1 MENSVEPYSTARLTR
16 RIVILALLCFTEGA
30 QAQYLELEKEI
41 LQTIADH
48 AERICGT
55 VPLEGSSGNV
65 ELSGS
70 AKMELDGLLK
80 KMTAMGIQGTATY
93 QGSQYQGL
101 LQKDLLTAMRDKTNC
116 KMSVNNVLMGK
127 LLAAAV
133 ASREPL
139 KLSVN
144 ISQATTGVQAPY
156 ETKFVVTVN
165 QIYTPVRLLV
175 QCDEEIVDAHG
186 SLLGAAVSMSG
197 GWGGRFSKNRFG
209 IGILAP
215 AWAPATPLVVTVKS
229 NANPLGTCQFVP
241 Q

>member
-1 MENSVEPYSTARLTR
+1 MENSVSYSTARVTR
-16 RIVILALLCFTEGA
+16 RIVLLALLCFTEGA
-30 QAQYLELEKEI
+30 QAQHLELEKEI

-80 KMTAMGIQGTATY
+80 KMAAMGIQGTATY

-101 LQKDLLTAMRDKTNC
+101 LQKDLLTAMHDRTNC

-127 LLAAAV
+127 LLTAAV
-133 ASREPL
+133 AAREPL

-144 ISQATTGVQAPY
+144 ILEATMGAQAPF
-156 ETKFVVTVN
+156 ETKFLVTVN

-175 QCDEEIVDAHG
+175 QCEKEIVQAHG
-186 SLLGAAVSMSG
+186 SILGAAVSMSG
-197 GWGGRFSKNRFG
+197 DWGGRFSKNQFG
-209 IGILAP
+209 IGILSP
-215 AWAPATPLVVTVKS
+215 AWTPATPLVVSVKS
-229 NANPLGTCQFVP
+229 NASSLGTCQFVP